1 MRGGSDAPLKSI
13 SAQLQKQ
20 REAEVGDGSNWDEP
34 EGKANDLVVGGKHVL
49 SSKSQSGDLDP
60 DRASGSRRKAAQMR
74 VCKLETGKRTG
85 ERQGEAWR
93 APGPEGRQRRAR
105 RLIQCFTSE
114 RWQPA
119 G

>member
-34 EGKANDLVVGGKHVL
+34 EGKANDLVVVGKHVL

-60 DRASGSRRKAAQMR
+60 ERHSLSKCQAVPMR
-74 VCKLETGKRTG
+74 LCHLETGNR
-85 ERQGEAWR
+85 
-93 APGPEGRQRRAR
+93 PG
-105 RLIQCFTSE
+105 
-114 RWQPA
+114 
-119 G
+119 